1 MPLISMGQRDDSLRS
16 RVMERLDE
24 DQAAEQMAAFRA
36 QQLAENFC
44 FRFQLEHKPRR
55 GRTLCYKGVM
65 YGSQGD
71 KGLISRFSLF
81 PEEVGSTATTGQ
93 SPVELIVHNGVSPKV
108 WMRRQLS
115 RPFALIDDAALFEPV
130 FEGVLYTPF
139 DLQMP
144 FVHWSNYDYE
154 GPSRVLSRIAQCFSM
169 YPPENSLASLNGVAA
184 VRVAIDDAYSALL
197 EAEVLEEGEQVRTR
211 FTVRGLKKVQGH
223 YIIKEIELKDM
234 VSKDATTFKVN
245 AASVGLDFDAA
256 VFDPQYTGEIPE
268 ISAVLF
274 ETL

>member
-1 MPLISMGQRDDSLRS
+1 MPLISVGQRDDSLRS

-24 DQAAEQMAAFRA
+24 DQAAGHMAAFRA

-55 GRTLCYKGVM
+55 GRTLRYKGVM
-65 YGSQGD
+65 YGSQSD

-81 PEEVGSTATTGQ
+81 PAEVGSTTVGQ

-115 RPFALIDDAALFEPV
+115 SPFVLIDGAALFEPV

-144 FVHWSNYDYE
+144 FVHWNNYDYE
-154 GPSRVLSRIAQCFSM
+154 GPSRILSRIAQCFSM
-169 YPPENSLASLNGVAA
+169 YPPENSLASLEGVTA

-197 EAEVLEEGEQVRTR
+197 QAEVLEADEQVRTR

-256 VFDPQYTGEIPE
+256 VFDPQHRGAAPE
-268 ISAVLF
+268 ISAALF